1 MGSLETKARAVDV
14 PLRVVPCLDVRGG
27 RVVKGVRFANLVD
40 AGDPAELAAHYER
53 EGADEIV
60 VLDVSAT
67 LEERSA
73 SLATVR
79 AVRRALA
86 LPLTVGGGVRTLAD
100 AEALLGAGADKV
112 AINSAAV
119 ARPELIG
126 EIARAFGS
134 QACVLAVD
142 VRRRPGGG
150 WSVAVK
156 SATEVTTLD
165 VLEWITRGAELGAGE
180 VLITSIDRD
189 GTGDGFD
196 VELLA
201 AARAAV
207 GVPIVASGG
216 ARGAADL
223 VAAARAGATGLLA
236 AGMFHRGDVSL
247 AECKRALAAA
257 GFSVRPPGEARDASR
272 APRSG
277 DTTEVRP

>member
-1 MGSLETKARAVDV
+1 MRTEDPNQRISRV

-53 EGADEIV
+53 EGADELV

-67 LEERSA
+67 LEERAA

-79 AVRRALA
+79 AVRRVLA

-126 EIARAFGS
+126 ELARVFGS

-142 VRRRPGGG
+142 ARRRAGGG
-150 WSVAVK
+150 FGVAVK
-156 SATEVTTLD
+156 SATQGTELD
-165 VLEWITRGAELGAGE
+165 VIEWITRGAELGAGE
-180 VLITSIDRD
+180 VLLTSIDRD

-201 AARAAV
+201 VARAAV

-216 ARGAADL
+216 ARGALDL

-236 AGMFHRGDVSL
+236 AGMFHRGEVSI

-257 GFSVRPPGEARDASR
+257 GFSVRPCDSAL
-272 APRSG
+272 
-277 DTTEVRP
+277 EVRS